1 MDNIKDDRY
10 YIDKMVKDTQFIID
24 HMQGITIEAFTND
37 EVLNNCI
44 CFKLIQISE
53 NAAKISDAI
62 KSKATLI
69 PWRNITG
76 LRNRIVHAYGDTDM
90 HILYDTVTKDMDL
103 LLKELTSLL

>member
-10 YIDKMVKDTQFIID
+10 YIAKIIKDTKFIID
-24 HMQGITIEAFTND
+24 HMQGVTLESFTAD

-53 NAAKISDAI
+53 NASKVSDT
-62 KSKATLI
+62 SKAKALDI

-76 LRNRIVHAYGDTDM
+76 LRNRIVHAYGSTDM
-90 HILYDTVTKDMDL
+90 HILYDTVTKDMEPLMEIL
-103 LLKELTSLL
+103 LSLL

>member
-10 YIDKMVKDTQFIID
+10 YIEKIIKDTEFIID
-24 HMQGITIEAFTND
+24 HMQGITLESFTKD

-53 NAAKISDAI
+53 NAGKVSDTL
-62 KSKATLI
+62 KARVSNI

-90 HILYDTVTKDMDL
+90 HILYDTVTRDMEPL
-103 LLKELTSLL
+103 VEILSSL